1 MVCKVLLPSANMAA
15 PWTCRPQQP
24 APGRRLCCVEKGL
37 LTCGRQ
43 LRGQKD
49 KVPIAADSSF
59 CEQFCAYYTLAL
71 SSHVCPGV
79 SPIRLLSA
87 RPQISRPPLVAHG
100 SPLNR
105 TASSLRPARTLTS
118 QNTYIATCAYTRP
131 PSHSRHTP
139 PIVPQKS
146 LGSEPL
152 LPLPSADEL
161 GVSSARSSSK
171 MPSTK
176 MHSGSLRACNT
187 SCACRGQAQLRPIRR
202 GQGVPSPGLALPR
215 PCL

>member
-105 TASSLRPARTLTS
+105 TASSLRGGRRGRTLTHVTKHIHAHTHAPRLTHVTHRRS
-118 QNTYIATCAYTRP
+118 CRK
-131 PSHSRHTP
+131 SHSDRSRSCRCP
-139 PIVPQKS
+139 P
-146 LGSEPL
+146 LT
-152 LPLPSADEL
+152 
-161 GVSSARSSSK
+161 SSA
-171 MPSTK
+171 
-176 MHSGSLRACNT
+176 
-187 SCACRGQAQLRPIRR
+187 
-202 GQGVPSPGLALPR
+202 
-215 PCL
+215 